1 MVVLPRTNRIF
12 SWYWAL
18 WWLSVLLNETAE
30 QQLLYSEFIEHCRP
44 SSILTLKTFKQ
55 LMCVKGLNADSC
67 DNVFRWRRLRGCLA
81 VSLWKSFF
89 RCGFVDVFFILIDF
103 ASYKDA
109 VLCCL
114 FKCRGWWHHFC
125 VPLHH
130 FLICFMIY
138 MIIGTAHIVCRP
150 GSMWWYG
157 VPSVCLPVCLSV
169 HLSICLSQHGP
180 QQQTFFT
187 LSVKSGCSLRI
198 SVDNNEVSMKC

>member
-55 LMCVKGLNADSC
+55 LMCVKGLIADSF
-67 DNVFRWRRLRGCLA
+67 DNVFRWWHLRGCLA

-89 RCGFVDVFFILIDF
+89 RCCFVDVFFILIDF

-114 FKCRGWWHHFC
+114 FKCRGWW
-125 VPLHH
+125 LQT
-130 FLICFMIY
+130 FLCFITSLPY
-138 MIIGTAHIVCRP
+138 MFYDLYDYWHCP
-150 GSMWWYG
+150 HSMQTRVYVMVWC
-157 VPSVCLPVCLSV
+157 P
-169 HLSICLSQHGP
+169 ICLSAR
-180 QQQTFFT
+180 
-187 LSVKSGCSLRI
+187 LSVCPSIHL
-198 SVDNNEVSMKC
+198 SVPAWPTTANLFHSFCQKWLLITYICW